1 MQPQRLLWKVV
12 SLASIQVYTE
22 RCTGCGAC
30 EVACSFQREGRFST
44 LRGSIMLHLEDDVDY
59 FGVIVK
65 RTDDSLLL
73 GRPEGVEVLPPG
85 GSTDGAATSKPIMLR
100 EPCDLCGG
108 GDYQACVDSCP
119 TQALFVKVSE

>member
-1 MQPQRLLWKVV
+1 MQPQRLLGKVD

-30 EVACSFQREGRFST
+30 EVACSFQREGLFST

-65 RTDDSLLL
+65 RMDDSLLL

-85 GSTDGAATSKPIMLR
+85 GSADGAATSKPIMLR

-108 GDYQACVDSCP
+108 GDPWCVAFCP
-119 TQALFVKVSE
+119 RDALYLGGD